1 LTFDTI
7 IIGSGVAAVAIAQR
21 LLEKNANASILI
33 LEAGQRVKLKDYA
46 LWTDY
51 LLYKRAPY
59 DSCRDLAFPSKDVP
73 GENLN
78 LGKTNMELRGARL
91 FCYGG
96 STTHWGGWSFRLKP
110 EDFHLRANT
119 GEGLDWPF
127 SYEVLEPY
135 YGQAET
141 YLAVSG
147 DSQDKTVPRSTD
159 FPFRAFPFT
168 LEDQPI
174 AQSMKSL
181 GIAFAKLPIARR
193 GVSSVP
199 SRHAPCQTTGTC
211 KYCPFGARFAAAN
224 YLDDIRSWTDYPNLE
239 VRLGAVVEEIN
250 MASKTT
256 AASVTYTDQATGQK
270 VLVGGAR
277 IVAAAGTIESAK
289 LLMRSRSN
297 YWPAGVGNDHDNVG
311 RYIVTHPYFT
321 FQAQL
326 PANPLKLQPEMDFP
340 TLVSRHFDSEREQRA
355 GKWMMVNLP
364 DTVPIDLA
372 GKMQQGFTRGQ
383 VDAYVSGPATL
394 QVAVMAEVFG
404 RRDNRIEN
412 LWDRNGFGLPQTAVS
427 YSADQWFVDTRIGQI
442 RAEVGTIFAK
452 MGATLTADPS
462 QSWRA
467 DHAGSTCR
475 MSIDPAD
482 GVVDGDLKVHGTENL
497 YVCSNAVFPN
507 IGAVNPTLTVTALAL
522 RLADHIRGGGA

>member
-1 LTFDTI
+1 MGVGTI
-7 IIGSGVAAVAIAQR
+7 IIGSGVVAAAIAQR
-21 LLEKNANASILI
+21 LLEKDENASIVI
-33 LEAGQRVKLKDYA
+33 LEAGQRVKLKDYG

-51 LLYKRAPY
+51 LLYKRSPY
-59 DSCRDLAFPSKDVP
+59 DNCRDLAFPAKEVP

-91 FCYGG
+91 FGYGG

-110 EDFHLRANT
+110 EDFHLRSNT
-119 GEGLDWPF
+119 GEGGDWPF
-127 SYEVLEPY
+127 GYETLEPY
-135 YGQAET
+135 YGEAET

-159 FPFRAFPFT
+159 YPFQAFPLT

-174 AQSMKSL
+174 AQAMESL
-181 GIAFAKLPIARR
+181 GVSFAKLPIARR
-193 GVSSVP
+193 GISPVP

-224 YLDDIRSWTDYPNLE
+224 YLDDIRSWTNCPNLD

-250 MASKTT
+250 MASKTV
-256 AASVTYTDQATGQK
+256 AASVSYTDHATGK
-270 VLVGGAR
+270 RETVEGER
-277 IVAAAGTIESAK
+277 IIVAAGTIESAK

-297 YWPAGVGNDHDNVG
+297 YWPEGIGNDHDTVG
-311 RYIVTHPYFT
+311 RYIITHPYFT

-340 TLVSRHFDSEREQRA
+340 TLVSRHFDSEAEQKA

-372 GKMQQGFTRGQ
+372 GKMQQGFTRAEI
-383 VDAYVSGPATL
+383 DAYVSGPTVV

-404 RRDNRIEN
+404 RRDNRVEN
-412 LWDRNGFGLPQTAVS
+412 LWDRNSFGLPQTAVT
-427 YSADQWFVDTRIGQI
+427 YSADPWFLDHRIGQI
-442 RAEVGTIFAK
+442 KAEVGAIFGK

-475 MSIDPAD
+475 MSKDPDD
-482 GVVDGDLKVHGTENL
+482 GVVDGDLKVHGTDNV

-522 RLADHIRGGGA
+522 RLADHLGGGRI

>member
-1 LTFDTI
+1 MGVGTI
-7 IIGSGVAAVAIAQR
+7 IIGSGVVAAAIAQR
-21 LLEKNANASILI
+21 LLEKDENASIVI

-51 LLYKRAPY
+51 LLYKRSPY
-59 DSCRDLAFPSKDVP
+59 DNCRDLAFPAKEIP

-91 FCYGG
+91 FGYGG

-110 EDFHLRANT
+110 EDFHLRSNT
-119 GEGLDWPF
+119 GEGGDWPF
-127 SYEVLEPY
+127 GYETLEPY

-147 DSQDKTVPRSTD
+147 DSQDKTVPRSVD
-159 FPFRAFPFT
+159 YPFQAFPFT

-174 AQSMKSL
+174 AQAMESL
-181 GIAFAKLPIARR
+181 GVSFARLPIARR
-193 GVSSVP
+193 GISAVP

-224 YLDDIRSWTDYPNLE
+224 YLDDIRSWTNCPNLD
-239 VRLGAVVEEIN
+239 VRLGAVAEEIN
-250 MASKTT
+250 MASKTV
-256 AASVTYTDQATGQK
+256 AASVSYTDHATGK
-270 VLVGGAR
+270 RETLEGER
-277 IVAAAGTIESAK
+277 IIVAAGTIESAK

-297 YWPAGVGNDHDNVG
+297 YWPEGIGNDHDTVG
-311 RYIVTHPYFT
+311 RYIITHPYFT
-321 FQAQL
+321 FKAQL

-340 TLVSRHFDSEREQRA
+340 TLVSRHFDSEAEQKA

-372 GKMQQGFTRGQ
+372 GQMQQGFTRADI
-383 VDAYVSGPATL
+383 DAYVSGPTVV

-404 RRDNRIEN
+404 RRDNRVEN
-412 LWDRNGFGLPQTAVS
+412 LWDRNSFGLPQTAVT
-427 YSADQWFVDTRIGQI
+427 YSADQWFLDHRIAQI
-442 RAEVGTIFAK
+442 KAEVGAIFGK

-475 MSIDPAD
+475 MSKDPDD
-482 GVVDGDLKVHGTENL
+482 GVVDGDLKVHGTDNV

-507 IGAVNPTLTVTALAL
+507 IGAINPTLTVTALAL
-522 RLADHIRGGGA
+522 RLADHLGGGRI